1 MLFRRSGTHLTGP
14 KQSQNKSPER
24 REEENIASCLCFE
37 LISILNMPTMEL
49 STEIASLALR
59 AKKIEAD
66 S

>member
-1 MLFRRSGTHLTGP
+1 M
-14 KQSQNKSPER
+14 ER
-24 REEENIASCLCFE
+24 REEENIASCLCLE